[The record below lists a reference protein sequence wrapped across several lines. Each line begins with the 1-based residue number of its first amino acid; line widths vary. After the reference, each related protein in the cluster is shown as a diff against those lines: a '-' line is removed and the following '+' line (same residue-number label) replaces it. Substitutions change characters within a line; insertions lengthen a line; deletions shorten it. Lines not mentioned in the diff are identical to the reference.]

1 MWVGENGTKVPMT
14 FGTPPH
20 KFVSM
25 LVRLTALL
33 AAAMLLLVAAPAV
46 AATPTQ
52 VYESK
57 IMSAT
62 NVVRSNHDRPKLQGN
77 ACVKRFAVRQ
87 AKRMANQERMFHQK
101 LGPVL
106 RECGLTKAGE
116 NVAYGFPTGL
126 AVVFQGWLLSPSHLA
141 NLLDRE
147 FRLLGAGARKSDSG
161 VWYAAQ
167 VFGRR

>member
-1 MWVGENGTKVPMT
+1 MT
-14 FGTPPH
+14 LGTPTHGLLPR
-20 KFVSM
+20 SA
-25 LVRLTALL
+25 RLLALL
-33 AAAMLLLVAAPAV
+33 AAAMLLPLASPAV

-52 VYESK
+52 VYAGK

-62 NVVRSNHDRPKLQGN
+62 NAVRSTHDLPKLQGN

-87 AKRMANQERMFHQK
+87 ARRMAKQERIFHQK

-106 RECGLTKAGE
+106 SECGLTKAGE

-126 AVVFQGWLLSPSHLA
+126 AVVFQGWLLSPGHRA
-141 NLLDRE
+141 NILDGDY
-147 FRLLGAGARKSDSG
+147 RLLGTGARKSDDG

>member
-1 MWVGENGTKVPMT
+1 MPLGTL
-14 FGTPPH
+14 PH
-20 KFVSM
+20 KFNAM
-25 LVRLTALL
+25 LVRLIALL
-33 AAAMLLLVAAPAV
+33 AAAMLLLVVNPAV
-46 AATPTQ
+46 AATPSQ
-52 VYESK
+52 VYASK

-62 NVVRSNHDRPKLQGN
+62 NVVRGNHTLPKLQGN
-77 ACVKRFAVRQ
+77 DCVKRFAVRQ
-87 AKRMANQERMFHQK
+87 ARRMANQERIFHQK

-141 NLLDRE
+141 NILDRE
-147 FRLLGAGARKSDSG
+147 FRLLGAGARRSDNG

>member
-1 MWVGENGTKVPMT
+1 MT
-14 FGTPPH
+14 FGTPPDN
-20 KFVSM
+20 FVSM
-25 LVRLTALL
+25 SVRLIALL
-33 AAAMLLLVAAPAV
+33 AAATLLLVVTPAV
-46 AATPTQ
+46 AATPSQT
-52 VYESK
+52 YASK
-57 IMSAT
+57 IVAAT
-62 NVVRSNHDRPKLQGN
+62 NTVRSDHDRPKLEVN
-77 ACVKRFAVRQ
+77 RCVKRFAVRQ
-87 AKRMANQERMFHQK
+87 AQRMANQERMFHQK

-141 NLLDRE
+141 NILDRE

>member
-1 MWVGENGTKVPMT
+1 MVAR
-14 FGTPPH
+14 
-20 KFVSM
+20 VS
-25 LVRLTALL
+25 VFL
-33 AAAMLLLVAAPAV
+33 AATMLLLAVNPAV
-46 AATPTQ
+46 AATPSQT
-52 VYESK
+52 YASK
-57 IMSAT
+57 IVAAT
-62 NVVRSNHDRPKLQGN
+62 NAVRSNHDRPKLEVN
-77 ACVKRFAVRQ
+77 RCVKRFAVRQ
-87 AKRMANQERMFHQK
+87 AKRMADQERIFHQK

-141 NLLDRE
+141 NILDRD
-147 FRLLGAGARKSDSG
+147 FRLLGAGARKSDNG

>member
-1 MWVGENGTKVPMT
+1 
-14 FGTPPH
+14 
-20 KFVSM
+20 M
-25 LVRLTALL
+25 LVRLIALL
-33 AAAMLLLVAAPAV
+33 AAAILLLVATPAV

-52 VYESK
+52 VYASQ

-62 NVVRSNHDRPKLQGN
+62 NTVRINHDRPKLQGN

-87 AKRMANQERMFHQK
+87 AQRMANQERIFHQR

-126 AVVFQGWLLSPSHLA
+126 AVVFEGWLHSPSHLV
-141 NLLDRE
+141 NILDRE